1 MTSSSMTSLFSLN
14 TSSGIPIYRQ
24 LIDQIKQAIRMNLLK
39 TNEQLP
45 SVRNLSSALKINP
58 MTISKAFAQ
67 LEIEGILIRKRGV
80 GMLVAENQSQETI
93 SEEVEKSLSDF
104 VQLSRQQDLD
114 DETIMML
121 LQQSLSVKQQKPV
134 KQRKSV
140 KPQKAVKSQNGK

>member
-1 MTSSSMTSLFSLN
+1 VTSSSMTSLFSLN

-45 SVRNLSSALKINP
+45 SVRSLSSALQINP

-80 GMLVAENQSQETI
+80 GMLVAENQPQEII
-93 SEEVEKSLSDF
+93 SEDVEKALSDF
-104 VQLSRQQDLD
+104 VRLSRLQDLD

-121 LQQSLSVKQQKPV
+121 LQQSLSVKPPKSLKLQKPV
-134 KQRKSV
+134 KTNKSARS
-140 KPQKAVKSQNGK
+140 PNGK